1 MQEIFALLT
10 LDYASSSRREY
21 VLTKNLLPSLT
32 GPFLRLAD
40 PCPPENIWVE
50 EPEAGNCSVVWQ
62 DVPLVEYY
70 MAFIKR
76 DDGTEKSCNTTGTTC
91 PFTCTCGYTYLTT
104 VFPYNQAGSS
114 PYAHVRN
121 YTTSR
126 SLRAQEVSFAFS
138 RLFDLMV
145 CSTSTRDPATL
156 TSISGQHQH
165 ITNRICYSL
174 SLFCLSNTSI
184 FLF

>member
-1 MQEIFALLT
+1 MVSFFLLC
-10 LDYASSSRREY
+10 
-21 VLTKNLLPSLT
+21 P
-32 GPFLRLAD
+32 AD

-50 EPEAGNCSVVWQ
+50 EPEAGNCSVVWE

-126 SLRAQEVSFAFS
+126 STSTPTPQPS
-138 RLFDLMV
+138 RL
-145 CSTSTRDPATL
+145 
-156 TSISGQHQH
+156 
-165 ITNRICYSL
+165 L
-174 SLFCLSNTSI
+174 SLWANSI
-184 FLF
+184 AAVSVDFLVSLPSIQP

>member
-1 MQEIFALLT
+1 MYNF
-10 LDYASSSRREY
+10 
-21 VLTKNLLPSLT
+21 
-32 GPFLRLAD
+32 RLCPAD

-50 EPEAGNCSVVWQ
+50 EPEAGNCSVVWEE
-62 DVPLVEYY
+62 VPLVEYY

-126 SLRAQEVSFAFS
+126 S
-138 RLFDLMV
+138 
-145 CSTSTRDPATL
+145 TGTL
-156 TSISGQHQH
+156 TWQPS
-165 ITNRICYSL
+165 
-174 SLFCLSNTSI
+174 CLVSSCLWGI
-184 FLF
+184 

>member
-1 MQEIFALLT
+1 MTRQPSRHLSGIN
-10 LDYASSSRREY
+10 ASSFGHEY
-21 VLTKNLLPSLT
+21 LPKYNNDFFTSLCLSI
-32 GPFLRLAD
+32 FLRLAD

-50 EPEAGNCSVVWQ
+50 EPEAGNCSVVWEE
-62 DVPLVEYY
+62 VPLVDYY

-126 SLRAQEVSFAFS
+126 S
-138 RLFDLMV
+138 
-145 CSTSTRDPATL
+145 TSTP
-156 TSISGQHQH
+156 TSRPSWH
-165 ITNRICYSL
+165 
-174 SLFCLSNTSI
+174 
-184 FLF
+184 

>member
-1 MQEIFALLT
+1 MINIYTPVSNTLIWQVKRQPSHHMSGINTSSFWHEYLPKYNNHFFTSLCLSIFLC
-10 LDYASSSRREY
+10 
-21 VLTKNLLPSLT
+21 
-32 GPFLRLAD
+32 LAD

-50 EPEAGNCSVVWQ
+50 EPEAGNCSVVWEE
-62 DVPLVEYY
+62 VPLVEYY

-126 SLRAQEVSFAFS
+126 STSTPTSQPSWLISLRAKKC
-138 RLFDLMV
+138 LF
-145 CSTSTRDPATL
+145 
-156 TSISGQHQH
+156 I
-165 ITNRICYSL
+165 
-174 SLFCLSNTSI
+174 
-184 FLF
+184 